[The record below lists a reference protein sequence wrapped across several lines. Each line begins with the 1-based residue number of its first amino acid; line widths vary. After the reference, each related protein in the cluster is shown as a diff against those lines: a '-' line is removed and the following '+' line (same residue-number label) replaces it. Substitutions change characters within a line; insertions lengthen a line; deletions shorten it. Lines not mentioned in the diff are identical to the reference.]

1 MSRPFSYND
10 DNFTVINNL
19 LFCHIKMGKD
29 FEASAPIIEV
39 PPAIV
44 KRLLYYTCQ
53 MVRVAS
59 SYNTSLSYMGAVGI
73 REDTI
78 AKKYFLFSPTA
89 TTKDY
94 TYLVGFYLLK
104 DI

>member
-19 LFCHIKMGKD
+19 LFCHIKIDKD
-29 FEASAPIIEV
+29 FEAGAPIIEV

-44 KRLLYYTCQ
+44 KRLLHYTCQ
-53 MVRVAS
+53 MMRVVS
-59 SYNTSLSYMGAVGI
+59 SYNTSLSYTGAIGI
-73 REDTI
+73 RYDVSTE
-78 AKKYFLFSPTA
+78 KYFLFSPIA
-89 TTKDY
+89 TEDC
-94 TYLVGFYLLK
+94 TYLIGFYLLK

>member
-1 MSRPFSYND
+1 
-10 DNFTVINNL
+10 
-19 LFCHIKMGKD
+19 MGKD

-44 KRLLYYTCQ
+44 KRLLYDTCQ
-53 MVRVAS
+53 MMRVTS

-73 REDTI
+73 RHYIPT
-78 AKKYFLFSPTA
+78 KKYFLFSPTA
-89 TTKDY
+89 ITKDY
-94 TYLVGFYLLK
+94 TYLIGFYLLK

>member
-1 MSRPFSYND
+1 
-10 DNFTVINNL
+10 
-19 LFCHIKMGKD
+19 MGKD

-44 KRLLYYTCQ
+44 QRLLHGTCQ
-53 MVRVAS
+53 MMRVAS

-73 REDTI
+73 KYDIPT
-78 AKKYFLFSPTA
+78 KKYFLFSPTA

>member
-1 MSRPFSYND
+1 
-10 DNFTVINNL
+10 
-19 LFCHIKMGKD
+19 MGKD

-44 KRLLYYTCQ
+44 KRLLYDTCQ
-53 MVRVAS
+53 MMRVAS

-73 REDTI
+73 KKDIPT
-78 AKKYFLFSPTA
+78 KKYFLFSPTA

-94 TYLVGFYLLK
+94 TYLIGFIYSKTFKELMILWP
-104 DI
+104 IPSTTRI

>member
-29 FEASAPIIEV
+29 FEASEPIIEV
-39 PPAIV
+39 PSAIV
-44 KRLLYYTCQ
+44 QRLLYDTCQ
-53 MVRVAS
+53 MMRVAS
-59 SYNTSLSYMGAVGI
+59 SYNTSLSYIGAAGI
-73 REDTI
+73 KYDIST
-78 AKKYFLFSPTA
+78 KKYFLYSQTA

-94 TYLVGFYLLK
+94 TYMVGFYLLK

>member
-29 FEASAPIIEV
+29 FEASAPIVEV

-44 KRLLYYTCQ
+44 QRLLHDTCQ
-53 MVRVAS
+53 MMRVAS
-59 SYNTSLSYMGAVGI
+59 SYNTSLSYMGSVGI
-73 REDTI
+73 RYDIPT
-78 AKKYFLFSPTA
+78 KKYFLYSPVA

>member
-10 DNFTVINNL
+10 ENFTVIGNL

-29 FEASAPIIEV
+29 FEALAPIIEV
-39 PPAIV
+39 PSAIV
-44 KRLLYYTCQ
+44 QRLLYDTCQ
-53 MVRVAS
+53 MMRVAS
-59 SYNTSLSYMGAVGI
+59 GYNTSLSYMGATGI
-73 REDTI
+73 KCDISTN
-78 AKKYFLFSPTA
+78 KYFLYSPIA
-89 TTKDY
+89 IGKEY

>member
-1 MSRPFSYND
+1 
-10 DNFTVINNL
+10 
-19 LFCHIKMGKD
+19 MGKD

-39 PPAIV
+39 PSAIV
-44 KRLLYYTCQ
+44 QRLLYCTCQ
-53 MVRVAS
+53 MMRVAS
-59 SYNTSLSYMGAVGI
+59 GYNTSLSYMGTVGI
-73 REDTI
+73 RYDIPT
-78 AKKYFLFSPTA
+78 KKYFLFSPTA